1 MSDRVVFMDGGV
13 IVEKGNPDQV
23 LGHPSHKRTRQFLAR
38 ITGATGDDE
47 GVEELAKAAAGRGG
61 AR

>member
-1 MSDRVVFMDGGV
+1 MDGGV